1 MNRSSFRQS
10 GGLDTIIRGKFTF
23 IRSFKLR
30 IFLIIILAGLFGS
43 ILMWRGILNH
53 YEEENI
59 NTRTSEVVNQMRI
72 VANHLISYHYLQD
85 NSSEI
90 INAELSQLSTVYD
103 GRILIV
109 DQNFRII
116 KDTYGLSEGRYMIAK
131 EVIDGSGGKTVTNYD
146 ANNHFIEIVVPIFG
160 AGEGEQSSKVEGVI
174 LTSVSTESF
183 AQNYETIYRQA
194 RVLET
199 VIMICIIGIGIFI
212 SAIITRPF
220 DEVVKATNE
229 AVTFD
234 EAIPAVPDYVE
245 TQQMVEAFN
254 KMRARA
260 KALDDSRQ
268 EFVSNVSHE
277 LKTPLTSMKVLAD
290 SLNMQQDVPVEMYR
304 EFMHD
309 ITEEIDRENKI
320 ITDLLSL
327 VKMEKGASGMHFEN
341 CDINAMLELIIKRL
355 GPIARKQEVDLI
367 FESKREVTADVD
379 EVKLT
384 LALTNLIENGIK
396 YNRHPG
402 WVKIILDA
410 DHQYMTVAV
419 KDSGIGIAE
428 ADIDH
433 IFERFYRVDKSHS
446 NEIDGNGLGLAIV
459 KRTVQYHRGSIT
471 VDSVMGEGTS
481 FVVKIPLS
489 FISMD

>member
-1 MNRSSFRQS
+1 MRKK
-10 GGLDTIIRGKFTF
+10 LTF
-23 IRSFKLR
+23 FRSFKLR
-30 IFLIIILAGLFGS
+30 IFLIIILTGLFGS
-43 ILMWRGILNH
+43 VLMWRGILDN
-53 YEEENI
+53 YKEENI
-59 NTRTSEVVNQMRI
+59 NTRTSEVVSQMKI

-85 NSSEI
+85 NSSEV
-90 INAELSQLSTVYD
+90 INAELSQLSTIYD

-109 DQNFRII
+109 DSNFRII

-131 EVIDGSGGKTVTNYD
+131 EVIEGSGGKTITNYD
-146 ANNHFIEIVVPIFG
+146 DANHFIEIVVPIISTESD
-160 AGEGEQSSKVEGVI
+160 GEAPRVTGVI
-174 LTSVSTESF
+174 LTSVSTENF

-199 VIMICIIGIGIFI
+199 VIMICIVGMAIFV

-220 DEVVKATNE
+220 DKVIKATSEVVSFEDTTP
-229 AVTFD
+229 V
-234 EAIPAVPDYVE
+234 VSDYIE
-245 TQQMVEAFN
+245 TEQMVDAFN
-254 KMRARA
+254 KLRARM
-260 KALDDSRQ
+260 KVLDDSRQ

-290 SLNMQQDVPVEMYR
+290 SLNMQEDVPIEMYR
-304 EFMHD
+304 EFMQD

-327 VKMEKGASGMHFEN
+327 VKMEKGASGMNFES

-367 FESKREVTADVD
+367 FESKRAVTADVD

-396 YNRHPG
+396 YNRRPG

-410 DHQYMTVAV
+410 DHQFMSVEV
-419 KDSGIGIAE
+419 RDSGIGIAE
-428 ADIDH
+428 SDIDH

-459 KRTVQYHRGSIT
+459 KRTVLYHRGSIT
-471 VDSVMGEGTS
+471 VDSVIGEGTS
-481 FVVKIPLS
+481 FLVKIPLS
-489 FISMD
+489 YIA

>member
-1 MNRSSFRQS
+1 MRKK
-10 GGLDTIIRGKFTF
+10 LTF
-23 IRSFKLR
+23 FRSFKLR
-30 IFLIIILAGLFGS
+30 IFLIIILTGLFGS
-43 ILMWRGILNH
+43 MLMWRGILDN

-59 NTRTSEVVNQMRI
+59 NTRTSEVVSQMKI

-85 NSSEI
+85 NSSEV
-90 INAELSQLSTVYD
+90 INAELSQLSTIYD

-109 DQNFRII
+109 DSNFRII

-131 EVIDGSGGKTVTNYD
+131 EVIEGSGGRTITNYD
-146 ANNHFIEIVVPIFG
+146 DANHFIEIVVPIISTEG
-160 AGEGEQSSKVEGVI
+160 DGEEPRVAGVI
-174 LTSVSTESF
+174 LTSVSTENF

-199 VIMICIIGIGIFI
+199 VIMICIVGMAIFV

-220 DEVVKATNE
+220 DEVIRATNE
-229 AVTFD
+229 VVSFEDTT
-234 EAIPAVPDYVE
+234 PVVSDYIE
-245 TQQMVEAFN
+245 TEQMVDAFN
-254 KMRARA
+254 KLRARM
-260 KALDDSRQ
+260 KVLDDSRQ

-290 SLNMQQDVPVEMYR
+290 SLNMQEDVPIEMYR
-304 EFMHD
+304 EFMQD

-327 VKMEKGASGMHFEN
+327 VKMEKGASGMNFES

-367 FESKREVTADVD
+367 FESKRAVTADVD

-396 YNRHPG
+396 YNRRPG

-410 DHQYMTVAV
+410 DHQFMSVEV
-419 KDSGIGIAE
+419 RDSGIGIAE
-428 ADIDH
+428 TDIDH

-459 KRTVQYHRGSIT
+459 KRTVLYHRGSIT
-471 VDSVMGEGTS
+471 VDSVIGEGTS
-481 FVVKIPLS
+481 FLVKIPLS
-489 FISMD
+489 YIA

>member
-1 MNRSSFRQS
+1 MSRQS
-10 GGLDTIIRGKFTF
+10 GGLGIIIKDKFTF

-30 IFLIIILAGLFGS
+30 LFLIIIFVGLFGS
-43 ILMWRGILNH
+43 VLMWRGILNN

-72 VANHLISYHYLQD
+72 VANHLISYYYLQD
-85 NSSEI
+85 NSSDI
-90 INAELSQLSTVYD
+90 INAELSQLSTIYD
-103 GRILIV
+103 GRILVV
-109 DQNFRII
+109 DQNYRII

-131 EVIDGSGGKTVTNYD
+131 EVIEGSRGKTITNYD
-146 ANNHFIEIVVPIFG
+146 ANNHFIEIVVPIYG
-160 AGEGEQSSKVEGVI
+160 SGKSEGTSDVEGVI
-174 LTSVSTESF
+174 LTSVSTENL

-199 VIMICIIGIGIFI
+199 VIMICIIGTGIFI
-212 SAIITRPF
+212 AAIITRPF

-234 EAIPAVPDYVE
+234 EAIPVVSDYIE
-245 TQQMVEAFN
+245 TQKMVEAFN

-290 SLNMQQDVPVEMYR
+290 SLNMQEDVPVEMYR
-304 EFMHD
+304 EFMQD
-309 ITEEIDRENKI
+309 IAAEIDRENKI

-341 CDINAMLELIIKRL
+341 CKINAMLELIIKRL

-367 FESKREVTADVD
+367 FESKREVVADVD

-402 WVKIILDA
+402 WVKIVLDA
-410 DHQYMTVAV
+410 DHKDMTVTV

-471 VDSVMGEGTS
+471 VDSVIGEGTS

-489 FISMD
+489 FISTD

>member
-1 MNRSSFRQS
+1 
-10 GGLDTIIRGKFTF
+10 
-23 IRSFKLR
+23 
-30 IFLIIILAGLFGS
+30 
-43 ILMWRGILNH
+43 MWRGILNH

-59 NTRTSEVVNQMRI
+59 NTRTSEIVNQMRI

-90 INAELSQLSTVYD
+90 INAELSQLSTIYD
-103 GRILIV
+103 GRILVI
-109 DQNFRII
+109 DRNFRII

-146 ANNHFIEIVVPIFG
+146 ANNHFIEIVVPIIG
-160 AGEGEQSSKVEGVI
+160 AEKSEDNPGVEGVI
-174 LTSVSTESF
+174 LTSASTENLV
-183 AQNYETIYRQA
+183 QNYETIYRQA
-194 RVLET
+194 GVLEA
-199 VIMICIIGIGIFI
+199 VIIICVIGLGIFI

-229 AVTFD
+229 AVTL
-234 EAIPAVPDYVE
+234 EETIPAVSDYIE

-254 KMRARA
+254 KMRAKA

-290 SLNMQQDVPVEMYR
+290 SLNMQEDVPIEMYR
-304 EFMHD
+304 EFMRD

-341 CDINAMLELIIKRL
+341 CNINALLELIIKRL
-355 GPIARKQEVDLI
+355 GPIARKQEIDLI
-367 FESKREVTADVD
+367 FESKREVVADVD

-402 WVKIILDA
+402 WVKIVLDA
-410 DHQYMTVAV
+410 DHQYMTVIV

-428 ADIDH
+428 TDIDH

-459 KRTVQYHRGSIT
+459 KRTVQYHRGTIT
-471 VDSVMGEGTS
+471 VDSVIGEGTS

-489 FISMD
+489 FIAASSSDMEG